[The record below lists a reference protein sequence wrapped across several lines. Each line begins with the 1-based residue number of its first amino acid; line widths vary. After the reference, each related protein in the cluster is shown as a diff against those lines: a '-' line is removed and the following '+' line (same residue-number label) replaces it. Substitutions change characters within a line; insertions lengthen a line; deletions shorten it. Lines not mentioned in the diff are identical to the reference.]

1 MPGAFGVRGGFDS
14 HTFPPLSYR
23 AAAALCRL
31 ARSAGAAVL
40 LAAACASAPRAQGAV
55 DPPASA
61 GSRVEVVGAGPS
73 AAKGDTLRKR
83 PWHEQPRFV
92 MARSLVVPGW
102 GQAHNHAWLKAVLVA
117 GAEGYLGVRI
127 VGDQRALD
135 GLLGDIDGV
144 RMQRADTTLS
154 LVERTRL
161 EGVENDLVNR
171 YNTRLDQRLGRQ
183 WLLGAA
189 LAYALVDAFVDANFR
204 GFDVEFK
211 HDPALPGGPASLPG
225 GSGGEVGVRLLLR
238 RHF

>member
-1 MPGAFGVRGGFDS
+1 MVGAS
-14 HTFPPLSYR
+14 
-23 AAAALCRL
+23 
-31 ARSAGAAVL
+31 VL
-40 LAAACASAPRAQGAV
+40 LLAMCASVPRARQAA
-55 DPPASA
+55 DAPASEP
-61 GSRVEVVGAGPS
+61 SPRVEIVGAKRTD
-73 AAKGDTLRKR
+73 AKDDTLHRR

-102 GQAHNHAWLKAVLVA
+102 GQAHNHAWLKALLVA

-127 VGDQRALD
+127 VEDQRALD
-135 GLLGDIDGV
+135 GLLGTIDGV
-144 RMQRADTTLS
+144 RVQRADTTLS
-154 LVERTRL
+154 VVERTRL

-183 WLLGAA
+183 WLFGAA

-211 HDPALPGGPASLPG
+211 NDPALPGGPASLPG
-225 GSGGEVGVRLLLR
+225 GSGGEAGVRLLLR

>member
-14 HTFPPLSYR
+14 HTFPPRSSR

-40 LAAACASAPRAQGAV
+40 IAAACASAPRAQDAV
-55 DPPASA
+55 DPPSSA
-61 GSRVEVVGAGPS
+61 GSRVEVVGARPS

-117 GAEGYLGVRI
+117 GAEGYLGVR
-127 VGDQRALD
+127 VVEDQRALD

-144 RMQRADTTLS
+144 RIQRADTTLS